1 MSKSRT
7 IISEIE
13 KMLEA
18 KQITYGALTHLTW
31 IEERV
36 RGKEFS
42 MNDHIRGLIYSLL
55 SNNRPWEQ
63 IEANIDKIDDIFF
76 QYDKDKILATN
87 ADVFTDKIQAIKCG
101 NRNIKNQ
108 MSSLHKNIRKLERI
122 EKEFGT
128 LDNFVTSGSSLE
140 IADLLA
146 NSIKYKLNTLGLA
159 LAMEYLRNV
168 GIDATKP
175 DTHIRRI
182 LGKNRL
188 GYSEQEIA
196 GEIEAI
202 EIIDAISSQTGYSA
216 SKIDAILW
224 LFCSYDN
231 GMICTEKPH
240 CDQCTL
246 RGKYCNYLAYSLS
259 NSMTDEEK
267 KNARFGSV
275 LPDIIVKKSQ
285 CAICLHNKGK
295 YCGVFGEKP
304 RQYASAVINEP
315 CPKRMGIN

>member
-1 MSKSRT
+1 MNKDKAVL
-7 IISEIE
+7 SEIE
-13 KMLEA
+13 KMLRE
-18 KQITYGALTHLTW
+18 KQITFDPLTHLFW
-31 IEERV
+31 IDERAK
-36 RGKEFS
+36 GKQFS
-42 MNDHIRGLIYSLL
+42 MSEHIRGLIYSLL

-63 IEANIDKIDDIFF
+63 IEVNIDKIDEIFF
-76 QYDKDKILATN
+76 QYDKNKILATPAN
-87 ADVFTDKIQAIKCG
+87 IFTDKIQAIKCG

-108 MSSLHKNIRKLERI
+108 MNSLHANIRKLERI

-128 LDNFVTSGSSLE
+128 LDNFVTSGSPLE

-188 GYSEQEIA
+188 GYSAHEIA

-202 EIIDAISSQTGYSA
+202 EIIDTISLETGFSA

-224 LFCSYDN
+224 LFCSDDN
-231 GMICTEKPH
+231 GTICTRNPH
-240 CDQCTL
+240 CEQCTL
-246 RGKYCNYLAYSLS
+246 NGKYCQYLAYRLS
-259 NSMTDEEK
+259 NSITDKEK
-267 KNARFGSV
+267 ETAHF
-275 LPDIIVKKSQ
+275 
-285 CAICLHNKGK
+285 
-295 YCGVFGEKP
+295 
-304 RQYASAVINEP
+304 
-315 CPKRMGIN
+315 